1 MELLIVNSCLYFFMT
16 FFYYKKKRALDLG
29 FFLLAVFFLSSVG
42 SCWYYTYYVASHS
55 YTNLSLIGFIYL
67 FGLIIVCLL
76 PILKQNMSA
85 VRYIR
90 TYQVSTFLTV
100 CSFIFVF
107 ASIIPFIQL
116 VSKLSIGSIGLSLG
130 KMYET
135 NEDTANLLFSGAGKI
150 SFAVIRHFTDV
161 IFVLWG
167 YQLTLQK
174 KNYFLLFGL
183 SISLLTFLLFGFL
196 SGSRGGILFNIVGI
210 FSVFIILK
218 NVFDK
223 KIIKH
228 FTRWGLISI
237 IGVAFLFFLIST
249 SRFDYALSESGDS
262 ESSLLRWIS
271 QYLGE
276 GMMRFNHTIW
286 NLNTYMNGVQNFN
299 YFLDIFGFVSF
310 SNYDNLINYYGMKL
324 QTPVDVFYTFIGD
337 FVIDFGIFGALVFCL
352 IIYWLL
358 KKTMNFRKGAIEIW
372 QLIILVQFC
381 HLFFFGFASNVYR
394 GYYIQESLLYSWLFA
409 LVTYLIPRLKSSK

>member
-1 MELLIVNSCLYFFMT
+1 MELLIANSCLYFFAT
-16 FFYYKKKRALDLG
+16 FFYYKKKRSLDLG
-29 FFLLAVFFLSSVG
+29 FFLLAVFFLSSLG

-85 VRYIR
+85 VRFIR
-90 TYQVSTFLTV
+90 TYEVSEFLTV

-107 ASIIPFIQL
+107 ASIIPFFQL
-116 VSKLSIGSIGLSLG
+116 VSKISFGSIGLSLG
-130 KMYET
+130 KMYEA

-150 SFAVIRHFTDV
+150 SFAVIRRFTDV
-161 IFVLWG
+161 ILVLWG

-196 SGSRGGILFNIVGI
+196 SGSRGGILFNIVGV
-210 FSVFIILK
+210 FSVFLILK

-223 KIIKH
+223 RIIKH
-228 FTRWGLISI
+228 ITRWGLISM
-237 IGVAFLFFLIST
+237 IGVASLFILIST

-299 YFLDIFGFVSF
+299 YFLDLFGLVSF

-337 FVIDFGIFGALVFCL
+337 FVIDFGILGALIFCL

-394 GYYIQESLLYSWLFA
+394 GYYIQESLVYAWLFA